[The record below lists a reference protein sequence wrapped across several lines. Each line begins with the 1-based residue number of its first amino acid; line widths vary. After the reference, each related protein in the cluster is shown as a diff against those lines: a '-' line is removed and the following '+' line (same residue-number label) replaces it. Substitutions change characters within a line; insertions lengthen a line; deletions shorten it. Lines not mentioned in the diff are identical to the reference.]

1 MAIPTQ
7 VPIQVYNVRG
17 ETVTLPPSTITTNFN
32 PGVNNIA
39 EVGSLW
45 INYLNNNAFILT
57 STEGSSYIWTN
68 ISGGGVAGPIDTVHT
83 NTGDVNPV
91 VGAIAIHGG
100 NQVNV
105 AGAGDTVTVNVAT
118 DPTFHSVNSTTTVVA
133 GTGMTATTG
142 NIVATAGNISTTAG
156 SISSH
161 TTITAGTGIISTIGD
176 IVAGVG
182 DVIADSGTVRAD
194 DFTFSVPG
202 TTIKCGIGNPN
213 GIVTAQLGS
222 LFLSTSG
229 DDVDN
234 RLFINSDSGTT
245 WVAITTAS

>member
-32 PGVNNIA
+32 PGVNNVA

-118 DPTFHSVNSTTTVVA
+118 DPTFHSVHSTTTVVA

-142 NIVATAGNISTTAG
+142 NITASL
-156 SISSH
+156 
-161 TTITAGTGIISTIGD
+161 
-176 IVAGVG
+176 G
-182 DVIADSGTVRAD
+182 DVVLTVGNVVANTGHVQSD
-194 DFTFSVPG
+194 YFAFSVS
-202 TTIKCGIGNPN
+202 TATIKCGIGNPT
-213 GIVTAQLGS
+213 GVLAAAKGS

-234 RLFINSDSGTT
+234 RLFINIDGAMDWT
-245 WVAITTAS
+245 AITTAS